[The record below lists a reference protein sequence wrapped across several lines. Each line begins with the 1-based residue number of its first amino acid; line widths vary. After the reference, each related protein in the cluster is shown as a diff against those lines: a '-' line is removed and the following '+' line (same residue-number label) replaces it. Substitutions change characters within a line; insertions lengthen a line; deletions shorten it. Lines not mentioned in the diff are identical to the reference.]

1 MLSLVEIVDSLQGEG
16 KYTGIPTTF
25 IRLYGC
31 NMYCAF
37 CDSDYAKNGKR
48 RNASIETIMN
58 AVYKLKNKHVCITGG
73 EPLLQDDIYPLI
85 YELVEKQYTVSVE
98 TNGSIDIELDTYNRS
113 FNYCMDMKC
122 PSSKMAH
129 RNKYSNL
136 AKLLAKDELKFVIS
150 DYSDFMFALGVI
162 KQYPTKASII
172 LSPVFDAEGN
182 HNAVEL
188 ASWMMENELPVTVRL
203 GMQMHK
209 IIGIY

>member
-31 NMYCAF
+31 NLYCSF
-37 CDSDYAKNGKR
+37 CDSEYARNGKR

-85 YELVEKQYTVSVE
+85 YELVDRQYIVSIE
-98 TNGSIDIELDTYNRS
+98 TNGSIEIEMDTYNRS
-113 FNYCMDMKC
+113 FSYCMDVKT
-122 PSSKMAH
+122 PSSKMAYK
-129 RNKYSNL
+129 NKYSNL
-136 AKLLAKDELKFVIS
+136 ARLLSKDEVKFVIS
-150 DYSDFMFALGVI
+150 DFEDFMYAIGVI
-162 KQYPTKASII
+162 KQYPTKASVIF
-172 LSPVFDAEGN
+172 SPCFKDGES
-182 HNAVEL
+182 NAKEI
-188 ASWMMENELPVTVRL
+188 ASWMMDNDIPNVRL
-203 GMQMHK
+203 GMQLHR